1 MTRLCRLLLV
11 KTQFRANEIPPTLG
25 SIFFLSLFSFIYGCK
40 SVNLGKSAPAP
51 AKKVRLRAIPAPAKK
66 VCLRA
71 IPAPAKKVY
80 LRAIPASKEIL
91 IENTNNCFVGKVG
104 PDPDAES
111 SKFWVRQNRHKKVA
125 DCRLDKAYNNSA
137 NGVPFFTVNVYLY
150 FVALLMFHN

>member
-66 VCLRA
+66 VRLRAIPAPAKKVCLRA
-71 IPAPAKKVY
+71 IPAPAKKVH

-91 IENTNNCFVGKVG
+91 IENTNNCFVGKVA
-104 PDPDAES
+104 PDPDADS

-137 NGVPFFTVNVYLY
+137 
-150 FVALLMFHN
+150 